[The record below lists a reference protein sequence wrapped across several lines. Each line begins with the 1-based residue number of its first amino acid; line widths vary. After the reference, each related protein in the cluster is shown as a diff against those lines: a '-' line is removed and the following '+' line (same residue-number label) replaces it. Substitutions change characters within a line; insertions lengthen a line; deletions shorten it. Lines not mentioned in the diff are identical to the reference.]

1 MGSAFSIQPRGGFSL
16 RAANGFGFGHREGS
30 EEDVMRLAFALDAS
44 HEPAGAV
51 LRQDADKPSHD
62 GAVRGTVV
70 GPAAAEAVRR
80 QVARVLSLDH
90 DGREWARAG
99 VHDVV
104 IGRLQAA
111 FPGLRP
117 VLFHSPYEAA
127 AWGVLSARSRP
138 AQAVALRD
146 RLAARL
152 GTVLDLEGRPMAAFP
167 HPRALRDGAEGVPG
181 LPAEK
186 ARRLRGIA
194 EAALEGRLEADRLLA
209 LGPEAARAELLEL
222 RGIGPF
228 WATLIVVRATGFA
241 DVLSA
246 DEPRLRR
253 AVAHA
258 YELPG
263 EPDAAALERIAESWR
278 PFRTWSAVL
287 VRVAAERAGVTGG
300 RR

>member
-1 MGSAFSIQPRGGFSL
+1 MGSGFTIQPRGGFSL
-16 RAANGFGFGHREGS
+16 RAANRFAFGPREAAA
-30 EEDVMRLAFALDAS
+30 EDVMRLAFALDGS

-51 LRQDADKPSHD
+51 LRQDADTPSHD
-62 GAVRGTVV
+62 GAVRGTVA
-70 GPAAAEAVRR
+70 GAAAPEAVGR

-90 DGREWARAG
+90 DGREWARTG
-99 VHDVV
+99 VHDPV

-117 VLFHSPYEAA
+117 VLFGSPYEAA
-127 AWGVLSARSRP
+127 AWGVLSARSRQ

-146 RLAARL
+146 RLAAQL
-152 GTVLDLEGRPMAAFP
+152 GTVLDLEGRAMAAFP
-167 HPRALRDGAEGVPG
+167 HPRALLDGAQDVPG

-209 LGPEAARAELLEL
+209 LGPEAARAELLAL
-222 RGIGPF
+222 RGVGPF
-228 WATLIVVRATGFA
+228 WAMLIVVRAVGFA
-241 DVLSA
+241 DVLPA

-258 YELPG
+258 YELPA
-263 EPDAAALERIAESWR
+263 EPDAAALERLAESWR

-287 VRVAAERAGVTGG
+287 VRVAAEHAGIV
-300 RR
+300 